1 MMNMK
6 QPSSDFEALVLALT
20 LAVTASDEE
29 HVSECVQMAEEL
41 AGRLTEHEV
50 ERAKK
55 IAKETVE
62 RIGGN

>member
-1 MMNMK
+1 
-6 QPSSDFEALVLALT
+6 
-20 LAVTASDEE
+20 
-29 HVSECVQMAEEL
+29 MAEEL

-62 RIGGN
+62 LMGWKLR